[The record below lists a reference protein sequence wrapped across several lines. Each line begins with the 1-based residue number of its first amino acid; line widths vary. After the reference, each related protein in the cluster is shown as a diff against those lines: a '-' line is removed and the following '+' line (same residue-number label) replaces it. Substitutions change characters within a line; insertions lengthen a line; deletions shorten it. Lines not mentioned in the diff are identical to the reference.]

1 MVNACVSAGFR
12 RHLVDDNDND
22 TGSAG
27 LAKVHS
33 INN

>member
-1 MVNACVSAGFR
+1 MVNACVNAGSGGT
-12 RHLVDDNDND
+12 LVDDNDSD

-27 LAKVHS
+27 LAKVRS

>member
-1 MVNACVSAGFR
+1 MVDACVNAGFR

-22 TGSAG
+22 AGSAG
-27 LAKVHS
+27 LAKVRS